1 MDPTTSRYTITRR
14 TTGTVLMTR
23 VLGTTSEFSLASVG
37 GSPASIDI
45 FPNGLASSGITITLG
60 VTGYS
65 RQVLMTRVGR
75 VRVIPL

>member
-1 MDPTTSRYTITRR
+1 MVVIDA
-14 TTGTVLMTR
+14 
-23 VLGTTSEFSLASVG
+23 ESLASVG